1 MSVILVLCGAW
12 SGLVWYIC
20 IYTVGGSLW
29 YILYRVSWSS
39 AACYWRSDNLPSSFT
54 ATPPFLLL
62 SSLTGNDSKTSV
74 LLAPL
79 CSEQYKFPQGSYLNS
94 LVSYLSRDCDILHM
108 WGQGGFFFE
117 RGGTTELGKEVG
129 ACGEQQTT
137 PNTERVI
144 FQTFHLI
151 WLTIQFLA

>member
-1 MSVILVLCGAW
+1 MMYMSVISVLCGAW

-54 ATPPFLLL
+54 ATPP
-62 SSLTGNDSKTSV
+62 
-74 LLAPL
+74 L
-79 CSEQYKFPQGSYLNS
+79 CSLHSSSYQVSQGTILKLEQYKFPQGSYLNS

-108 WGQGGFFFE
+108 WGQGGGVFE
-117 RGGTTELGKEVG
+117 RGGTTELGREVG